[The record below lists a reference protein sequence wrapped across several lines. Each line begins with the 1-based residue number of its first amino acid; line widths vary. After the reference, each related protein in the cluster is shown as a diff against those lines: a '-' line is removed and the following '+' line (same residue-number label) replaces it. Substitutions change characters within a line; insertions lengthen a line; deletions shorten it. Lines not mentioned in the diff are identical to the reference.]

1 MTSPRRVGIV
11 TGASGAIGSAVVADL
26 SAQGMA
32 LCAADLAKPQRD
44 DADDAILR
52 CTLDV
57 SDPNSI
63 AEMVERTLDAYGRV
77 DVIVNVAGV
86 VSFGS
91 ARTLSL
97 EEWDRVMAINLR
109 GVFLCCQ
116 AVMAPMISQ
125 GYGRIVNIGSVLGK
139 NGGNPRPWIDR
150 EEQNRAANV
159 AYGISK
165 AGVHAMTLYLAKEL
179 AADGIT
185 VNAVAP
191 GVVASP
197 LTTNFPA
204 ALKNLIPAGRVA
216 EPSEVAAAVTFLA
229 SETSG
234 FITGEV
240 LDVNGGMWCD

>member
-1 MTSPRRVGIV
+1 MTLPKRVGIV
-11 TGASGAIGSAVVADL
+11 TGASGAIGSAVVSAL
-26 SAQGMA
+26 SGQGMA
-32 LCAADLAKPQRD
+32 VCAADLVSPDRNGAED
-44 DADDAILR
+44 MIFR
-52 CTLDV
+52 CELDV
-57 SDPNSI
+57 SEPASI
-63 AEMVERTLDAYGRV
+63 DGMVAQTLEAFGRV

-116 AVMAPMISQ
+116 AVMPSMIAQ
-125 GYGRIVNIGSVLGK
+125 GYGRIINIGSVLGK
-139 NGGNPRPWIDR
+139 NGGNPRPWIDK

-159 AYGISK
+159 AYGVSK